1 MSKNLLKEDILNILS
16 NEIKGGLKSST
27 SEESQTFIGG
37 LKSSSSEKPQTFIG
51 GLKADPPKEIPY
63 SKPKPLKHE
72 NSEIVGAY
80 PIADNGLDAGGGKHR
95 VRPEWYYR
103 ASAIRRHRTRN
114 NPHDFYG
121 NKEDKRR
128 HDAYVNKGTL
138 DFSRPGVIWE
148 QHIDP
153 EISFKSGL
161 VSKAEMELPYSLPE
175 KNFTKEQREKAL
187 KGMKM
192 VQGSYTDRQGMEH
205 FDEPIYVPK
214 DAKTWAGKGLNWNGD
229 TAKVAKEKKAKSKA
243 TAPARAKA
251 RAEASAKRRAE
262 ASAKAPA
269 KAPAKEKAKA
279 KRAPSAWQQFV
290 KEFSKTYKGDNK
302 DRLKEASK
310 AYKAK
315 GSPPV
320 PPPYKDIVKA
330 PPVNRSK
337 KSLTITKT
345 SSGEV
350 IPVKRREKKSA
361 EKKAPAPAKPKA
373 KKAPKKLKKK
383 LVLVEPE
390 PDNRIKEAVD
400 KYKLHL
406 SRIEGYVEDG
416 SFERNDRD
424 YKDMYE
430 EAEEELDKEL
440 KKLGSSF
447 KKLFGNDDDDAPKK
461 KAEPK
466 KAEPAKPKAK
476 KAKKSKKKKL
486 VLVEPKANM
495 KLVIKEKKQLPPCPP
510 KKVRDPVTNRCK
522 HKKKFTKPPSK
533 YNAFVKQ
540 WFKDNKGT
548 TLKLASVAWKA
559 HKEGK
564 VAEPSSPEPRP
575 STDGYD
581 YDSPSPEPRPSTDGY
596 DYDSPPPQPRSR
608 EPTPYLPDDSEDDT
622 AITESGLKVEQPRIR
637 KKKLKVVDELPFENE
652 NRELADILDSFDAMV
667 RSYIEIYNSGEGGDN
682 KMSQFRRID
691 EGARDY
697 HLGVMAQQDKFSQ
710 ESLNRIDGAY
720 NHVIDESRRLKQTI
734 NNGVPEQ
741 QMTVDTYDY
750 DSEDDHI
757 IDALHVEPSTLDDSN
772 FGVAFAPT
780 EDNYEWDDEAVPPL
794 KVGEVSMQNYPFER
808 IYEAPPSFRDK
819 YDVLYPPPAEYSDF
833 RSDVFPKTEKRDLK
847 ADIEERVFAKYM
859 EIMKRFNPNTSHNHI
874 KEMWAKNR
882 ANIYDLLLDEITDK
896 KGGNIVGDILK
907 YDPSL
912 FVNALE
918 KIGSLAGGMCE
929 DECDGGAYGGELIG
943 RGGALSK
950 MKPKKLINKIIFE
963 LVTKVA
969 KEKGY
974 QSMAEITS
982 LYKKHKKRIDD
993 NMFELMEDRLMKE
1006 SGGSYMQLPSGV
1018 DASKFYKSGDR
1029 FYEKRERPK
1038 VFDRAIYDAKNNV
1051 TRTNATRTA
1060 DTRFIPRI
1068 KGANRE
1074 PVKAPMKTD
1083 EEKAKQTTAFGNR
1096 DLPYQDTDMTDLGDP
1111 KAWANTA
1118 YSIGAGAYDA
1128 VKEILTWLPSF
1139 SINVI

>member
-1 MSKNLLKEDILNILS
+1 MSEMLKEDILKILS
-16 NEIKGGLKSST
+16 KELK
-27 SEESQTFIGG
+27 GG
-37 LKSSSSEKPQTFIG
+37 LKSSSSEEPQTFFGGLKSSTSNQPQTFIG
-51 GLKADPPKEIPY
+51 GLKADPPDEIPPH
-63 SKPKPLKHE
+63 KPKPLKHE

-80 PIADNGLDAGGGKHR
+80 PIANNGLDAGGAKHR
-95 VRPEWYYR
+95 VKPEWYYR
-103 ASAIRRHRTRN
+103 ASAIREHRERN
-114 NPHDFYG
+114 NPHNYLG
-121 NKEDKRR
+121 NKEDRRR
-128 HDAYVNKGTL
+128 HLAYLNKGTL
-138 DFSRPGVIWE
+138 DLSRPGVKWE
-148 QHIDP
+148 RHFDP

-161 VSKAEMELPYSLPE
+161 VSKAEMELPYSLPA

-192 VQGSYTDRQGMEH
+192 VQGSYTDRQGRKFFNMAI
-205 FDEPIYVPK
+205 FVPK
-214 DAKTWAGKGLNWNGD
+214 DAKTWAGKGRNFNGD
-229 TAKVAKEKKAKSKA
+229 TAKEAKEKKAKSKA
-243 TAPARAKA
+243 P
-251 RAEASAKRRAE
+251 
-262 ASAKAPA
+262 AKAPA
-269 KAPAKEKAKA
+269 KAKA
-279 KRAPSAWQQFV
+279 KRVPTAWQQFV
-290 KEFSKTYKGDNK
+290 KEFSKTYTGDNK

-330 PPVNRSK
+330 PPANRSK
-337 KSLTITKT
+337 KPLTITKT
-345 SSGEV
+345 STGEV

-361 EKKAPAPAKPKA
+361 EKKAPAPAPAKPKA
-373 KKAPKKLKKK
+373 KKSKKK
-383 LVLVEPE
+383 LILVEPE
-390 PDNRIKEAVD
+390 PEIK
-400 KYKLHL
+400 L
-406 SRIEGYVEDG
+406 S
-416 SFERNDRD
+416 
-424 YKDMYE
+424 
-430 EAEEELDKEL
+430 EELDT
-440 KKLGSSF
+440 G
-447 KKLFGNDDDDAPKK
+447 DIIPYIAPK
-461 KAEPK
+461 
-466 KAEPAKPKAK
+466 KAK
-476 KAKKSKKKKL
+476 KAKKSKKKL
-486 VLVEPKANM
+486 IIIEPKANM

-581 YDSPSPEPRPSTDGY
+581 YDSPPPQPRPSTDGY

-608 EPTPYLPDDSEDDT
+608 EPTPILPDDSEDDT
-622 AITESGLKVEQPRIR
+622 AITESGLKVEQRRNR

-697 HLGVMAQQDKFSQ
+697 HLDIMAQQDKFSQ
-710 ESLNRIDGAY
+710 ESLNRIEGAY
-720 NHVIDESRRLKQTI
+720 THVIDESRRLKQTI

-780 EDNYEWDDEAVPPL
+780 EDNYEWDAEAVPPL

-833 RSDVFPKTEKRDLK
+833 RSSVFPKTEKRDLK

-882 ANIYDLLLDEITDK
+882 ANIYDLLLDEIADK

-974 QSMAEITS
+974 QSMAEITA
-982 LYKKHKKRIDD
+982 LYKRHKKRIDD

-1006 SGGSYMQLPSGV
+1006 SGGSYMQLPSNA

-1038 VFDRAIYDAKNNV
+1038 VFDRAIYDAKNNI
-1051 TRTNATRTA
+1051 TRTAATRTA
-1060 DTRFIPRI
+1060 DTRFIPRV

-1074 PVKAPMKTD
+1074 PIKAPMQTD
-1083 EEKAKQTTAFGNR
+1083 EEKEKLTTAFGNR
-1096 DLPYQDTDMTDLGDP
+1096 DMPYQNADMTDLGDP
-1111 KAWANTA
+1111 KAWANSL
-1118 YSIGAGAYDA
+1118 YSIGSGGYDA

-1139 SINVI
+1139 SINVPFF